1 MTLAGLCC
9 DEKRIKHDALHPS
22 ANGKMTQFS
31 LHRTQVMKTLHLT
44 SLGCAKNLVD
54 SEMMLGSLEDSGWRT
69 VEDPAAADL
78 LLINTC
84 GFIRPAVEEAVDEIL
99 RLAECKQA
107 DPAKKLV
114 VTGCLVQRYGAK
126 LAKELPEVDLFVG
139 IDDQARL
146 SELIRQM
153 PGKASVVLRQP
164 SCSLSSSA
172 MPRRLSTPFFRSWL
186 KITEGCDNRC
196 TYCMI
201 PAIRG
206 SLRSRPIADLASE
219 ARALG
224 QAGVRELCLIAQ
236 DLTAY
241 GNDLDADSNLPALLR
256 QLLTATDI
264 RWLRL
269 LYLYPASVT
278 DELLELMAA
287 EPRLLP
293 YLDIPFQ
300 HVSGHVLQRMNRRY
314 GRQDLDRL
322 IARIRKQMPDCAL
335 RTTMMVGF
343 PGETEDDVEELL
355 AALQDWRLDHVG
367 VFPYQDEEGAPAADF
382 LPKVPDEVKQERFQR
397 VMELQAAISQE
408 RLQGYVDQELEV
420 LVEGLSQETD
430 LLLEGRTRFQA
441 PEIDGC
447 VYINEGGASPGDIVT
462 VRITEAHIYD
472 LVGGVIS

>member
-1 MTLAGLCC
+1 
-9 DEKRIKHDALHPS
+9 
-22 ANGKMTQFS
+22 
-31 LHRTQVMKTLHLT
+31 MKTLHLA

-54 SEMMLGSLEDSGWRT
+54 SELMLGSLESSGWRT

-99 RLAECKQA
+99 RLAEYKQA

-114 VTGCLVQRYGAK
+114 VTGCLVQRYGMT

-139 IDDQARL
+139 IDDEARL
-146 SELIRQM
+146 PELIQQLPR
-153 PGKASVVLRQP
+153 KESLVLHTP
-164 SCSLSSSA
+164 SSSLSNSA

-206 SLRSRPIADLASE
+206 SLRSRPVADLVTE
-219 ARALG
+219 AHALA
-224 QAGVRELCLIAQ
+224 QAGVKELSLIAQ

-241 GNDLDADSNLPALLR
+241 GNDLDATSNLPALLR
-256 QLLTATDI
+256 QLLAETEI
-264 RWLRL
+264 PWLRL

-278 DELLELMAA
+278 DELLELMAG

-300 HVSGHVLQRMNRRY
+300 HVSDQVLQRMNRRY
-314 GRQDLDRL
+314 GQQDLDRL

-335 RTTMMVGF
+335 RSTMMVGF
-343 PGETEDDVEELL
+343 PGETEEDMNELL
-355 AALQDWRLDHVG
+355 DALQAWRLDHVG
-367 VFPYQDEEGAPAADF
+367 VFPYEDEEGAPAADF
-382 LPKVPDEVKQERFQR
+382 LPKVPDDVKQERFQQ
-397 VMELQAAISQE
+397 VMELQAAVSQE
-408 RLQGYVDQELEV
+408 RLQRCVDVEMEV

-447 VYINEGGASPGDIVT
+447 VYINEGEASPGDIVT

-472 LVGGVIS
+472 LVGGIIS